1 MRNKMLYKKIVASL
15 ICYAFF
21 MTLIAANPLDNEREL
36 HDLGDTL
43 KAAVMSGAM
52 NENDARKAYFIIAE
66 RLGAQKNNSNIDK
79 KNDTKDSK
87 KESFKQNNLGL
98 KTPSPLNIEELFY
111 PEFLNRDLLTMS
123 EDLNLD
129 KTQKLI
135 LRAILENYTDAF
147 NIATL
152 PLDQALKT
160 YERASTDR
168 WLANVLGDIK
178 IPNAQQAETSIREQI
193 NNWRTSKNI
202 EEESEQSRKINDF
215 EDHLVELTRDMD
227 ERLKSLQ
234 QRVIADINTL
244 ENIDITA
251 SNLLSIAQKLKNER
265 EQLRLD
271 LIDSVTVILL
281 DKQRGTNDSA
291 IYTAINSQLIRH
303 LLPRGHLSGDAM
315 NLWSAISK
323 IDLPDNMD
331 SGGFNHANTTL
342 KNRVNDS
349 AEILYKRLNRTVERE
364 IAGLEFQIEIDNEN
378 SRLPIEGNQLTSAK
392 FERSIDKEI
401 TSSIEVRNQLLG
413 LLEESMAGCATTY
426 DQALLS
432 HYRTAALRQGFPQE
446 MRRRWCET
454 AINVAL
460 KIEGIDATTL
470 KMLNLINEEM
480 NLELIQLQKDAISNR
495 IGHENN
501 LAESNF
507 ENKDNKDEYPLE
519 MWLGM
524 KYKEFED
531 LNIYIENQLK
541 YLLTDE
547 QFGELPKLNI
557 RTEKSID
564 DKNSSGKKN
573 INNKKGQK

>member
-1 MRNKMLYKKIVASL
+1 MRNKLVSKKFITSF
-15 ICYAFF
+15 ICNAFF
-21 MTLIAANPLDNEREL
+21 ITLIAANPLDNEREL
-36 HDLGDTL
+36 QDLGDTL

-52 NENDARKAYFIIAE
+52 NENDARKAYLIIAE
-66 RLGAQKNNSNIDK
+66 RLGTRKSNANLDK
-79 KNDTKDSK
+79 KNDSKDDK
-87 KESFKQNNLGL
+87 KETTKQNNLRL
-98 KTPSPLNIEELFY
+98 NTPSPLNIEALFY
-111 PEFLNRDLLTMS
+111 PEFLNRDLLPLS

-129 KTQKLI
+129 ETQTLI

-147 NIATL
+147 NIAIL
-152 PLDQALKT
+152 PLDQALKN
-160 YERASTDR
+160 YERALTDR
-168 WLANVLGDIK
+168 WLTAVLGDIA
-178 IPNAQQAETSIREQI
+178 IPNAQEAETSIREQI

-202 EEESEQSRKINDF
+202 EEESEQSSKINDF
-215 EDHLVELTRDMD
+215 EEHLVALTRDMD
-227 ERLKSLQ
+227 ARLKSLQ
-234 QRVIADINTL
+234 QRVMTDINKI

-251 SNLLSIAQKLKNER
+251 SDLLIIAQKLKNER

-271 LIDSVTVILL
+271 LIESVKVILL

-331 SGGFNHANTTL
+331 SGGFKHANTTL

-349 AEILYKRLNRTVERE
+349 AEALYKRLNATVERE
-364 IAGLEFQIEIDNEN
+364 IAGLEFQVAIDNEH
-378 SRLPIEGNQLTSAK
+378 SPLPIQGNQLTSTK
-392 FERSIDKEI
+392 FERSIETEI
-401 TSSIEVRNQLLG
+401 ASSIEVRNQLLG
-413 LLEESMAGCATTY
+413 LLEESMAGCTTTY

-446 MRRRWCET
+446 MRKRWCET
-454 AINVAL
+454 AINLAL
-460 KIEGIDATTL
+460 NIEGIEATTL

-480 NLELIQLQKDAISNR
+480 NLELIQLQKEAIANR
-495 IGHENN
+495 IEHENN

-507 ENKDNKDEYPLE
+507 ENNNDKSEYPLE
-519 MWLGM
+519 LWFGM
-524 KYKEFED
+524 KYQEFDE

-547 QFGELPKLNI
+547 QFANLPKLNN
-557 RTEKSID
+557 RLERS
-564 DKNSSGKKN
+564 KNNKKTSGKKN
-573 INNKKGQK
+573 TNNKKGQK

>member
-1 MRNKMLYKKIVASL
+1 MLYKKIVASL

-426 DQALLS
+426 DQDLLS